1 MSISDDN
8 GTPPPPDPPPVP
20 PDSPPVPPDPP
31 PTPEEE
37 DENVVL
43 GVRGRMLW
51 IGAAAVPLRNITLV
65 NPYIDKPDRWSA
77 AGRLLM
83 WLLGIVVIMAGVQAI
98 SGGDTR
104 LGGPLLV
111 LVIAFVCFLGRDLF
125 VSGKP
130 VLAVETAGGAQLVVT
145 LPSLEELRRI
155 AGQIVHAIN
164 NPEAEFTAIVHQYS
178 SNNYGP
184 VVNMTGGRGNTGF
197 KL

>member
-1 MSISDDN
+1 MSIPDDN
-8 GTPPPPDPPPVP
+8 GTPPLPDP
-20 PDSPPVPPDPP
+20 PPVPPDPP
-31 PTPEEE
+31 PTPEE

-83 WLLGIVVIMAGVQAI
+83 WLLGIVVIMAGVQAV

-111 LVIAFVCFLGRDLF
+111 LVVAFVCFLGRDLF

-145 LPSLEELRRI
+145 LPSLDELRRI

-164 NPEAEFTAIVHQYS
+164 NPEAEFATIVHQYS